1 MPGTWPDAP
10 APSRIDNFRSVEST
24 FYNRT
29 VNGQSQARRIGG
41 QHFAFTLGYD
51 SLSRENKQK
60 LNAFAM
66 KQNGR
71 YGTFQVVLPDR
82 AVPLGVATG
91 TPLVNSPVAAGQ
103 SVVNI
108 DGFTPATPGIMKADD
123 LLKFSGHSKVYS
135 IIDDVDSGAED
146 GILLE
151 DSSGVI
157 LLETGDVLL
166 LETTG
171 QAAITIKPE
180 LVESV
185 ADNEAV
191 TVQSVPFTMGLA
203 SPVQTYSVRSPTE
216 YDMEFDMEEEY

>member
-1 MPGTWPDAP
+1 MSGTWPDDP
-10 APSRIDNFRSVEST
+10 APSTIDFKSVEST

-41 QHFAFTLGYD
+41 QHWAFTLGY
-51 SLSRENKQK
+51 SRLSRDNKQK

-91 TPLVNSPVAAGQ
+91 TPLVNYQVAAGQ

-108 DGFTPATPGIMKADD
+108 DGFTPGTTGIMKADD
-123 LLKFSGHSKVYS
+123 LLKFAGTKVYS
-135 IIDDVDSGAED
+135 VVDDVDSGAND
-146 GILLE
+146 GFLLE

-157 LLETGDVLL
+157 LLETGDKML
-166 LETTG
+166 LETAG
-171 QAAITIKPE
+171 QASITVKPE
-180 LVESV
+180 LVEAV
-185 ADNEAV
+185 GDNEAV
-191 TVQSVPFTMGLA
+191 TVQNVPFTMGLA
-203 SPVQTYSVRSPTE
+203 SPIQSYSVGSPTE